1 LTINLLKPYEYKTT
15 QRSIYNDVIKIN
27 DNINYNNNNTL
38 YEDDRYTVSITPI
51 TDSFEENSNIE
62 IIGLRN
68 DSFDILVG
76 KNTPREFFY

>member
-1 LTINLLKPYEYKTT
+1 LTINLLQPYEYKTT

-51 TDSFEENSNIE
+51 ADSFEENSNIE
-62 IIGLRN
+62 ILGLRN
-68 DSFDILVG
+68 DSFDILIG